1 MGSWSIE
8 TKKTQITYVCLLL
21 RFFVFDA
28 TRAHDE
34 DDKNIRA
41 SDEFRLVR
49 LNDIMVEFLRLS
61 HDACQTMR
69 VLVRWCK
76 TLKTDS
82 RVCYVDAHAG
92 D

>member
-8 TKKTQITYVCLLL
+8 TKKTQITYVCPLL
-21 RFFVFDA
+21 RFFFAFDA

-61 HDACQTMR
+61 HDDTR
-69 VLVRWCK
+69 VLIDDGAACV
-76 TLKTDS
+76 
-82 RVCYVDAHAG
+82 HG
-92 D
+92 I